1 MTTNRFWPALTG
13 VAISLGVTACAS
25 GQPTPPTPPPAAAG
39 TAVTTTGDVAGDRTS
54 PVTGRGEVNAC
65 SVITQQ
71 EATAALG
78 TDAGPGRKTTEAGV
92 GDRCTYSAETS
103 SLILVNIVYA
113 GGKAAYDHAREVLT
127 STQPGALNEVTGV
140 GDGAFGAFGGQQ
152 ATVEFYKG
160 DTVVVVTLRI
170 AATSQPSKNEAIT
183 LAKIAADRI

>member
-13 VAISLGVTACAS
+13 VAICLGVTACAS
-25 GQPTPPTPPPAAAG
+25 GEPTPPTPPPAAAG
-39 TAVTTTGDVAGDRTS
+39 TAVTTTGDVAGHPTS

-65 SVITQQ
+65 SAITQQ

-78 TDAGPGRKTTEAGV
+78 TDAGPGQKTTEAGV
-92 GDRCTYSAETS
+92 GDRCTYSAGTS
-103 SLILVNIVYA
+103 SVLVNIVYA
-113 GGKAAYDHAREVLT
+113 GGKAAYDHAHEVLT

-140 GDGAFGAFGGQQ
+140 GDGAFGTFGGPQG
-152 ATVEFYKG
+152 TVEFYKG

-170 AATSQPSKNEAIT
+170 PGTSQPPKNEAIT